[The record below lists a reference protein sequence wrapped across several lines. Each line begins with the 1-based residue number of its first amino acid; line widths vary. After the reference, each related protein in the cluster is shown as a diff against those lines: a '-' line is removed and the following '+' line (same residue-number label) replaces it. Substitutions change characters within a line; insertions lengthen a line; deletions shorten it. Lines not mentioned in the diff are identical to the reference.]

1 MNSPVTGVH
10 TQEIECLWKN
20 AKKNSSRRQGFTR
33 VNLMVMSTSLF
44 GGKDM
49 ERLIKTLLIMFYWIF
64 LSGIVCKTIG
74 TRAPRG
80 AIELSDHAKI
90 YGVAQTPEV
99 NKYRPL

>member
-1 MNSPVTGVH
+1 MNSPVTGSHPRNRMLVEKC
-10 TQEIECLWKN
+10 Q
-20 AKKNSSRRQGFTR
+20 KNSSGGQGFTR
-33 VNLMVMSTSLF
+33 VNLLVMSTSLF

-80 AIELSDHAKI
+80 AIELSDHAKF